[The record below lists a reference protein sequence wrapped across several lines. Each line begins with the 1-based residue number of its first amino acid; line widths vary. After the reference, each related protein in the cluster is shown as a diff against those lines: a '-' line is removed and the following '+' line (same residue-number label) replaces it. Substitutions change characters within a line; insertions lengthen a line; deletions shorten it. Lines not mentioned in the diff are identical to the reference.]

1 MLRAAG
7 TTAVVA
13 GLVVL
18 TGCGSDSGS
27 DESTTSN
34 ASAESVTVDHAFGST
49 EVDCG
54 YDRVV
59 TLGWGPAEAAM
70 AVGVEP
76 VAIPGGNDTG
86 ADADGIHPWVAEF
99 LEENGFENP
108 AILAAGADDPP
119 YEEILNQNPDLI
131 LATEAGLTQEQYDR
145 LTEIAPTIA
154 HPGEAWSTP
163 WRETIQISGDA
174 LCKPDETKQVIDDLN
189 KVTADAA
196 AAHPEFEGKTI
207 TVVMAVTDQI
217 AIATETEP
225 RGNLLT
231 ELGFTVDSYD
241 SPDTYKVI
249 STEQANTITSD
260 VLLMYFPSEAD
271 KQAFEASP
279 TAKLLPQYASGNV
292 ASVVG
297 AANVA
302 AVSPPTALSW
312 PWTIDDFVETLSAA
326 TPTN

>member
-1 MLRAAG
+1 
-7 TTAVVA
+7 
-13 GLVVL
+13 VVL
-18 TGCGSDSGS
+18 TACGSDSGS
-27 DESTTSN
+27 DDNASNST
-34 ASAESVTVDHAFGST
+34 SAESVTIDHAFGST
-49 EVDCG
+49 EIDCG
-54 YDRVV
+54 AERVV
-59 TLGWGPAEAAM
+59 ALGWGPAEAAM

-99 LEENGFENP
+99 LAKNNLQNP

-145 LTEIAPTIA
+145 LTDIAPTVA

-163 WRETIQISGDA
+163 WRETIQISGEA
-174 LCKPDETKQVIDDLN
+174 LCKPAETEKVVADLN
-189 KVTADAA
+189 ALTADAA
-196 AAHPEFEGKTI
+196 AEHPEFKGKSI

-217 AIATETEP
+217 AIATATEP

-241 SPDTYKVI
+241 SPDTYKVL
-249 STEQANTITSD
+249 STEEASRITSD
-260 VLLMYFPSEAD
+260 VLLMYFPTEAER
-271 KQAFEASP
+271 QAFEAGP

-292 ASVVG
+292 ATVVG

-312 PWTIDDFVETLSAA
+312 PWTIDDFVDTLSAA
-326 TPTN
+326 TPQAAS